1 MKIKIEIDLKPEELQ
16 RFLGLPDV
24 GAMREEV
31 MQFVKE
37 RIAADPAGFVLENL
51 DQLRKSRTV
60 RRILFGRDEAGPE
73 RASRSGKHEPHA
85 RDRQDDES

>member
-1 MKIKIEIDLKPEELQ
+1 VKVKIEIDMKPEELQ

-37 RIAADPAGFVLENL
+37 RIAADPAGFLLDNL

-60 RRILFGRDEAGPE
+60 RRFLYGREPGAEARHAP
-73 RASRSGKHEPHA
+73 RA
-85 RDRQDDES
+85 RDRDDDET